1 MVMCVVGM
9 RWEIGEKSVEKK
21 RDRRFYINYRGRGR
35 AVGDGAH
42 ARIRKLHVRSG

>member
-1 MVMCVVGM
+1 MKS
-9 RWEIGEKSVEKK
+9 RLKKKEIGV
-21 RDRRFYINYRGRGR
+21 FYINYRGRGR